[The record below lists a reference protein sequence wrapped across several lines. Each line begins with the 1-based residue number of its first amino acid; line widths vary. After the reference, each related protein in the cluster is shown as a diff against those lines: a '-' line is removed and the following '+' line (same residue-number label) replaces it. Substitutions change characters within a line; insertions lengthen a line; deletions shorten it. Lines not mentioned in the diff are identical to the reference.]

1 MRRYNRDPADGLELR
16 FYGFDSPT
24 EFGAADSPGHVL
36 RYVPEY
42 LGSVD
47 AAAAEAYRERLEA
60 LLGAAAA

>member
-1 MRRYNRDPADGLELR
+1 V
-16 FYGFDSPT
+16 
-24 EFGAADSPGHVL
+24 ADSPGHVL

-60 LLGAAAA
+60 LLGADAA